1 MNLPDLDR
9 ARDYALERLER
20 ELPATLT
27 YHSLSHTR
35 DYVVPDA
42 ERLANLEGVS
52 GEELMLVITGA
63 LYHDIGFAE
72 QRVEHEA
79 RSARIAAEVLPRFGY
94 SAEQVSIVEGIIM
107 ATRIPQRPRSLSEAI
122 VADAD
127 LDLLGRDDFWT
138 LNRCLRAELK
148 AVGQTWSD
156 EEWYSSQLAFLRE
169 HRYFT
174 ITARATRQ
182 AGKERHIQE
191 VEDLLRRCR
200 LGPAGARP
208 SK

>member
-1 MNLPDLDR
+1 MNHPDLDL
-9 ARDYALERLER
+9 ARDYALDRLER

-63 LYHDIGFAE
+63 LYHDIGFVE
-72 QRVEHEA
+72 QRDEHEA
-79 RSARIAAEVLPRFGY
+79 RSARIAAEVLPHFGY

-107 ATRIPQRPRSLSEAI
+107 ATRIPQRPRSLLEAI

-156 EEWYSSQLAFLRE
+156 EEWYSSQLDFLRA

-174 ITARATRQ
+174 TTARATRQ
-182 AGKERHIQE
+182 AAKERRIQE
-191 VEDLLRRCR
+191 MEDLLRRCR
-200 LGPAGARP
+200 LGPVGARP